1 MKLINIILSYFNEE
15 KKDVM
20 RHIDSWNNFPED
32 LLQQISFTIIDD
44 CSKVNIKDLLKDC
57 NLNNLDLS
65 LFRIKEDIK
74 WNTSGV
80 RNLGALHSESKYLLI
95 LDMDTIVNS
104 DICRKLIDISKN
116 NINKSI
122 YFDFNRIVV
131 GDDKHP
137 KNNVNHPAVC
147 LIRRQDYWLVN
158 GCDEE
163 LSGNYG
169 YTSNLFKC
177 KLEEYNVEKQTLK
190 NISILYYS
198 EAQKDNLDRNRN
210 HNRKIFERKR
220 KDKLLPKK
228 IIRFQWEKVNY

>member
-1 MKLINIILSYFNEE
+1 
-15 KKDVM
+15 M

-44 CSKVNIKDLLKDC
+44 CSKVNIKDLPKDC

-95 LDMDTIVNS
+95 LDMDTANS

-177 KLEEYNVEKQTLK
+177 KLKEYNVKKQTLK
-190 NISILYYS
+190 NISILT
-198 EAQKDNLDRNRN
+198 
-210 HNRKIFERKR
+210 
-220 KDKLLPKK
+220 
-228 IIRFQWEKVNY
+228 